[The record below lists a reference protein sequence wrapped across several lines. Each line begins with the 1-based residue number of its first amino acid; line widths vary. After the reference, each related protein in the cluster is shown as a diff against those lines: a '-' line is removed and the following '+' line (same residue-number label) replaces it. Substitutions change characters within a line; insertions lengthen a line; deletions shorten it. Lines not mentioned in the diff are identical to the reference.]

1 MWLDKANIYIII
13 YHIGY
18 FLIDIYYL
26 ICYIAIRRSLKRGRD
41 LNWYFKNKKLEELYL
56 NGKCSKYKLEK
67 RIIKKFMM
75 SVKKI
80 DVAKNIYDL
89 QTPANLFEKLKGYE
103 SRYSIRMNDTYRL
116 EFEIE
121 WDDKEK
127 GIVEI
132 IGIEELSKHYE

>member
-1 MWLDKANIYIII
+1 VL
-13 YHIGY
+13 Y
-18 FLIDIYYL
+18 FHTPLN
-26 ICYIAIRRSLKRGRD
+26 KRGRN

-56 NGKCSKYKLEK
+56 NGKCGKYKLEK

-80 DVAKNIYDL
+80 VVAKDIYDL

-103 SRYSIRMNDTYRL
+103 NRYSIRINDKYRL

-132 IGIEELSKHYE
+132 IGIEELIKTL